1 MCHCAAFEAVTD
13 QHMHGLEVSLLL
25 NLLNHFIQIYRIASI
40 CRRYTTH
47 FVSYRYMDKQGKVLL
62 VLDPPSMATLGK
74 MAEP

>member
-1 MCHCAAFEAVTD
+1 
-13 QHMHGLEVSLLL
+13 MHGLDSSLRQDML
-25 NLLNHFIQIYRIASI
+25 NQSTQIHYVASI
-40 CRRYTTH
+40 CRCASAH